1 MTDAKLTAARAL
13 ALLVARGP
21 MTAAELVEGLGVS
34 MQAARAALRDLCAGG
49 KAARVGDSRARPR
62 DGVRYMAHAGH
73 TAATAGSG
81 HVEQFRGTDW
91 TTATLR
97 PGCLDHER
105 VPSRR
110 GDERVPHQTPQFF
123 VTSSVV
129 QVRTGDR

>member
-21 MTAAELVEGLGVS
+21 MTAAELAEGLDVS
-34 MQAARAALRDLCAGG
+34 MQAARAALRDLCAAG

-62 DGVRYMAHAGH
+62 NGVRYMAYDGH
-73 TAATAGSG
+73 TASTAGSG
-81 HVEQFRGTDW
+81 RTEQFRGTDW
-91 TTATLR
+91 TAATMR
-97 PGCLDHER
+97 PGCLDHQR

-110 GDERVPHQTPQFF
+110 GNERVPYQPPQFF

-129 QVRTGDR
+129 QARER